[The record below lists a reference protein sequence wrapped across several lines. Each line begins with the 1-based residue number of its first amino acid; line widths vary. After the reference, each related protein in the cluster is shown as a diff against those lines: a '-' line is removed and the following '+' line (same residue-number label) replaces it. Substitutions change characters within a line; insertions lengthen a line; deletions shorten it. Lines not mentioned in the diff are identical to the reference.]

1 MRKRLKDGDDINVI
15 LQIRSSNQISE
26 ELLKAEELFQKEN
39 YKVGNHFNCLFSK
52 ILKKKQGAL
61 AIFLEILKTD
71 PNNFKSLKGVSKFLL
86 FAFNNST
93 FLIYFWWKLGQIYFN
108 AKKNKEALDYTMKA
122 LNVSKNFQLLQ
133 RYYIS
138 KSKKKGRKKVRN
150 F

>member
-93 FLIYFWWKLGQIYFN
+93 FLIYF
-108 AKKNKEALDYTMKA
+108 
-122 LNVSKNFQLLQ
+122 
-133 RYYIS
+133 
-138 KSKKKGRKKVRN
+138 
-150 F
+150 